1 MSAPTIRSERTGT
14 DWYDSQ
20 VPKLPTKPQAPP
32 ADLRS
37 GMVSDPG
44 ARAVGHQGARVSHR
58 VGAGGVAGQGQGSFS
73 ALRCST
79 LTPVPGLLRDKL
91 ADATG
96 YPLLPP
102 PACVKPIH
110 GVLLAC

>member
-1 MSAPTIRSERTGT
+1 M
-14 DWYDSQ
+14 
-20 VPKLPTKPQAPP
+20 
-32 ADLRS
+32 
-37 GMVSDPG
+37 
-44 ARAVGHQGARVSHR
+44 
-58 VGAGGVAGQGQGSFS
+58 
-73 ALRCST
+73 RCST